1 VSRGT
6 AVGEPPGAGG
16 GRRRAVPPLAPRPI
30 LDVDLELDADVVLP
44 SLPAGPAPVDVLLIL
59 WSGGV
64 PVGQLVVPAR
74 QLPISRA
81 DARLAV
87 ARARAASGAGT
98 AAPPGTPAADDVT
111 VVICTRDRPEW
122 LARCLMAL
130 ARSTAPPAEVLVVDN
145 APSSEA
151 TRVLVDRM
159 QGVRYVREPRPG
171 LDIARNTGLRAATT
185 EFVAY
190 TDDDAEPHP
199 DWTWRIRRAFDDD
212 DRDDASTMGVTGL
225 VLPAELDTDA
235 QVLFEDHAGF
245 GRGYVRRDFG
255 PDFLIRHRRRGAPV
269 WEIGAGANMAF
280 RRSAV
285 AAVGGFDERL
295 DVGAAGCSG
304 DSEIWHRL
312 LATGGRCRYEPSA
325 VVRHHHRRTREELL
339 RQMYFY
345 MRGHAC
351 ALLVQ
356 FERHRSPG
364 DLVRLFLVLPQW
376 YGTRA
381 AKALVRRLRGVPR
394 AADAL
399 LAPQM
404 RGCLAG
410 VLFYLRSRRPAATT
424 EPNR

>member
-1 VSRGT
+1 
-6 AVGEPPGAGG
+6 
-16 GRRRAVPPLAPRPI
+16 
-30 LDVDLELDADVVLP
+30 
-44 SLPAGPAPVDVLLIL
+44 
-59 WSGGV
+59 
-64 PVGQLVVPAR
+64 
-74 QLPISRA
+74 
-81 DARLAV
+81 
-87 ARARAASGAGT
+87 
-98 AAPPGTPAADDVT
+98 
-111 VVICTRDRPEW
+111 
-122 LARCLMAL
+122 
-130 ARSTAPPAEVLVVDN
+130 
-145 APSSEA
+145 
-151 TRVLVDRM
+151 
-159 QGVRYVREPRPG
+159 
-171 LDIARNTGLRAATT
+171 
-185 EFVAY
+185 
-190 TDDDAEPHP
+190 
-199 DWTWRIRRAFDDD
+199 
-212 DRDDASTMGVTGL
+212 
-225 VLPAELDTDA
+225 
-235 QVLFEDHAGF
+235 
-245 GRGYVRRDFG
+245 
-255 PDFLIRHRRRGAPV
+255 
-269 WEIGAGANMAF
+269 MAF

-304 DSEIWHRL
+304 DSEMWHRL

-424 EPNR
+424 ESNR